1 MSILAIYSTLSMI
14 IEKRISF
21 LRLIRLIWRELLCI
35 LVVSTL
41 PVVLLIFF
49 DLVDYALNASIPM
62 VIGTAIAIFLGFRT
76 NSAYERWWEARK
88 LWGSIGAESRN
99 LVRQCRSAIGS
110 THPENSKADTATVQ
124 KICYRQIAWVRLLN
138 ARLKELPM
146 DEQEN
151 VHLLS
156 EADSSDLLNA
166 NDPLLAIQNRQSTDV
181 RDCFRSGRIES
192 HQFTMIE
199 ETINRLVESYGGCQR
214 IKSTVFPVHYTFF
227 TRVFIWTF
235 ICLLAFSLPSH
246 ENANYSLIPAIF
258 LIGWV
263 FFMVEGIGSYMQDP
277 FENNRNVIPM
287 NALSRAIEIDLRECI
302 GETDLPDPI
311 KPIDGALY

>member
-1 MSILAIYSTLSMI
+1 MI
-14 IEKRISF
+14 IEKQISF

-35 LVVSTL
+35 LVVSAL
-41 PVVLLIFF
+41 PVILLIFF
-49 DLVDYALNASIPM
+49 DLGDYAINASIPM

-110 THPENSKADTATVQ
+110 NAPEDNEADKTVIQ
-124 KICYRQIAWVRLLN
+124 RICYRQIAWLRLLN
-138 ARLKELPM
+138 ARLKELPV
-146 DEQEN
+146 DTDEN
-151 VHLLS
+151 VRLLG
-156 EADSSDLLNA
+156 EAASGEILNA
-166 NDPLLAIQNRQSTDV
+166 KDPLLAILNRQSEEA
-181 RDCFRSGRIES
+181 RDCFRSKRIES
-192 HQFTMIE
+192 QQFMMIE
-199 ETINRLVESYGGCQR
+199 ETIGRLVDRYGGCQR

-227 TRVFIWTF
+227 TRVFIWIF
-235 ICLLAFSLPSH
+235 IGFLACSLPSN

-287 NALSRAIEIDLRECI
+287 DAMSRAIEIDLRECI
-302 GETDLPDPI
+302 GETDLPEPI